1 MILQQ
6 IQKNSLA
13 IVSLI
18 VAFSALGYNT
28 WRNELTESNRNV
40 RQAGFE
46 MLLHIGELQKTT
58 YLAHYDADLVRGNP
72 RAGWSQVLVLRD
84 LAHLVAVRQD
94 VRADA
99 LYEAWREHWQ
109 GLGKDDDAVL
119 AIDNALDDLRSDI
132 LTTLGDLD

>member
-46 MLLHIGELQKTT
+46 MLLHIGELQKQRIWHIMMRIWFGVI
-58 YLAHYDADLVRGNP
+58 LAPVGARCWYCEILRI
-72 RAGWSQVLVLRD
+72 WSLLD
-84 LAHLVAVRQD
+84 KTFAPTHSMKPG
-94 VRADA
+94 
-99 LYEAWREHWQ
+99 ESI
-109 GLGKDDDAVL
+109 GKDWARMTML
-119 AIDNALDDLRSDI
+119 FWQ
-132 LTTLGDLD
+132 